1 MMWKSFSD
9 KVLDRLGLVYGNLK
23 VKLTNNPVRGVL
35 YIAALLGVGAS
46 QVENWLKSTG
56 ADWFVEF
63 HDWVATLI
71 EPIPG
76 DLAPMTLVGLVLALV
91 GADAGG
97 RFAQRFTEPRKAYDE
112 MLHRYLSDHL
122 EDGEE
127 EKDG

>member
-1 MMWKSFSD
+1 MWD
-9 KVLDRLGLVYGNLK
+9 NVRNKVVDRLSLVYGNLK
-23 VKLTNNPVRGVL
+23 TKLVNNPVRGVL

-56 ADWFVEF
+56 AEWFVDF
-63 HDWVATLI
+63 HDWVAAVI
-71 EPIPG
+71 EPLPG
-76 DLAPMTLVGLVLALV
+76 DLAPMTIVGLVLALV

-112 MLHRYLSDHL
+112 ILHRHLSDHL